1 MRVIIEVDYRSVV
14 CSVSF
19 FFSGIALIVNFIS
32 DFFLIKMNSFDV

>member
-19 FFSGIALIVNFIS
+19 FFSGIALIVNFAFIS
-32 DFFLIKMNSFDV
+32 DFFFNKNE